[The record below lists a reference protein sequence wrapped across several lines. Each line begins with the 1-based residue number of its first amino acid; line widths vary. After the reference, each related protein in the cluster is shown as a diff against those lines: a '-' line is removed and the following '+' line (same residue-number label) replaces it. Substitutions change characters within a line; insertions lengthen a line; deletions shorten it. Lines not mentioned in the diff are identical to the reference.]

1 MTIHTSLLT
10 PTHIFQKEQ
19 QLLVPLF
26 QRPYTWNRKEQWEPL
41 WADVVRVATRL
52 LEGKDN
58 SSRPHFLGAIVLQQM
73 PNKSGDLEYRTVIDG
88 QQRLTTLQILLDS
101 IHAELTRHDLK
112 SQAAKLVGLIENGEV
127 FRKSADDRFKLWP
140 TNLDRAAFRS
150 LMSAQSPIDYKDIPV
165 DYQATKFYQG
175 HKYFAEEARSW
186 LSEDGSWSK
195 AERADALVKT
205 LRDQLQLVV
214 IDLDTTDD
222 AQEIFETLN
231 ARGAKLESSDL
242 IKNFVFQRLT
252 EEGGSSL
259 AESFYKEHWFKFE
272 TSFWV
277 ETISVGREKFQRS
290 SLFLFH
296 WIVSKTAAD
305 LIEREVFSRFKE
317 YTFDS
322 GQSMSEIVSELSE
335 SADIYQAKIIQSG
348 DSHEG
353 NLSRLGLFVY
363 RTSVME
369 TSVARPLLLEVL
381 NPRKEAIPNDQLIKF
396 LDVIES
402 WLVRRFL
409 ARATSKGY
417 NKVFVDAI
425 SIVQKNRLKA
435 GDALESFFAAQSNFT
450 TYWPDDQD
458 LRSSLKTMPFY
469 NKFGKGRQRM
479 VLEALEDY
487 LRGWVGTSESASGT
501 RVKRGTFQIE
511 HVMPQSWQS
520 NWPLPANVSERDRD
534 DAVQRLGNL
543 SLLSKKLNVD
553 VSNSGWNASK
563 GKDGKREAFV
573 EKDLLQMN
581 KKLLEVA
588 QDDWN
593 EEKIADR
600 TELLISAML
609 DIWKVPAGHSVV
621 FNSPKQEEKVYVE
634 VADLLEFGSL
644 YAGQVLYPKQK
655 KHEGVRAEVLQDGR
669 IAIGELIFTSPSAAG
684 EHLRKSRTNGWRFWL
699 VDKDSMKSLSDVRTE
714 YRDSLSI
721 DTDDSDSDVE
731 DSED

>member
-101 IHAELTRHDLK
+101 IHAELTRHELK

-127 FRKSADDRFKLWP
+127 FRKSADDKFKLWP
-140 TNLDRAAFRS
+140 TNLDRAAFRA

-165 DYQATKFYQG
+165 DYQSSKFYQG

-195 AERADALVKT
+195 AERADALVRT

-335 SADIYQAKIIQSG
+335 SADIYQEKIIQSG
-348 DSHEG
+348 DSLEG

-369 TSVARPLLLEVL
+369 TSVARPLLLEVF
-381 NPRKEAIPNDQLIKF
+381 NPRKEVIPNDQLIKF

-458 LRSSLKTMPFY
+458 LRTSLKTMPFY

-520 NWPLPANVSERDRD
+520 NWPLPTNISERDRD

-553 VSNSGWNASK
+553 VSNSGWNAGK

-621 FNSPKQEEKVYVE
+621 FNSPKQEEKIYVE

-644 YAGQVLYPKQK
+644 YSGQILYPKQK

-669 IAIGELIFTSPSAAG
+669 IAIGDLIFTSPSAAG
-684 EHLRKSRTNGWRFWL
+684 EHLRKSRTNGWSFWL
-699 VDKDSMKSLSDVRTE
+699 VDKNSIKSLSDVRNE
-714 YRDSLSI
+714 YRETLSI
-721 DTDDSDSDVE
+721 DLDDSDSLEFDEV
-731 DSED
+731 

>member
-41 WADVVRVATRL
+41 WSDVVRVATRI
-52 LEGKDN
+52 LEAKDN

-101 IHAELTRHDLK
+101 IHAELMRHDLK

-127 FRKSADDRFKLWP
+127 FRKSTDDKFKLWP
-140 TNLDRAAFRS
+140 TNLDRAAFRA
-150 LMSAQSPIDYKDIPV
+150 LMSAQSPIDYKDISIE
-165 DYQATKFYQG
+165 YQSSKFYQG

-186 LSEDGSWSK
+186 LSEDDAWSK
-195 AERADALVKT
+195 VERADALVKT

-214 IDLDTTDD
+214 IDLDTSDD

-259 AESFYKEHWFKFE
+259 AETFYQDHWFKFE

-305 LIEREVFSRFKE
+305 LVEREVFSRFKE
-317 YTFDS
+317 YAFDS
-322 GQSMSEIVSELSE
+322 GQSMSEIITELSE
-335 SADIYQAKIIQSG
+335 SADIYKEKIIQSG
-348 DSHEG
+348 DSLEG

-435 GDALESFFAAQSNFT
+435 GDALESFFASQSNFT

-458 LRSSLKTMPFY
+458 LRASLKTMPFY

-520 NWPLPANVSERDRD
+520 NWPLTANVSERDRD

-563 GKDGKREAFV
+563 GKGGKREAFV

-581 KKLLEVA
+581 KKLLELA

-593 EEKIADR
+593 EDKIADR
-600 TELLISAML
+600 TELLISAIL

-621 FNSPKQEEKVYVE
+621 FNAPKQEEKVYVE

-655 KHEGVRAEVLQDGR
+655 KHEGVRAEILQDGR
-669 IAIGELIFTSPSAAG
+669 IAIGDLIFASPSAAG

-699 VDKDSMKSLSDVRTE
+699 VDKDSMKSLSDVRNE
-714 YRDSLSI
+714 YRETLSI
-721 DTDDSDSDVE
+721 DLDDSDSLEFDEV
-731 DSED
+731 

>member
-41 WADVVRVATRL
+41 WADVMRVATRL

-112 SQAAKLVGLIENGEV
+112 SPAAKLVGLIENGEV
-127 FRKSADDRFKLWP
+127 FRKSADDKFKLWP
-140 TNLDRAAFRS
+140 TNLDRAAFRA
-150 LMSAQSPIDYKDIPV
+150 LMSAQSPIDYKDISIEF
-165 DYQATKFYQG
+165 QSSKFYQG
-175 HKYFAEEARSW
+175 HKYFAEEARTW
-186 LSEDGSWSK
+186 LSEEGTWSK

-305 LIEREVFSRFKE
+305 LVEREVFSRFKE
-317 YTFDS
+317 YTFDC
-322 GQSMSEIVSELSE
+322 GQSMSEIVSELSD
-335 SADIYQAKIIQSG
+335 SADIYREKIIQSG
-348 DSHEG
+348 DSLEG

-381 NPRKEAIPNDQLIKF
+381 NPRKEVIPNDQLIKF

-425 SIVQKNRLKA
+425 SIVQKNRHKV
-435 GDALESFFAAQSNFT
+435 GDALEAFFATQSNFT
-450 TYWPDDQD
+450 TYWPDDQE
-458 LRSSLKTMPFY
+458 LRTSIKTMPFY

-511 HVMPQSWQS
+511 HVMPQSWQA
-520 NWPLPANVSERDRD
+520 NWPLPATVSERDRD
-534 DAVQRLGNL
+534 EAVQRLGNL
-543 SLLSKKLNVD
+543 SLLSKKLNND
-553 VSNSGWNASK
+553 VSNSGWNASN

-573 EKDLLQMN
+573 EKDLLQIN

-621 FNSPKQEEKVYVE
+621 FNSIKQEEKIYVE
-634 VADLLEFGSL
+634 VVDLLEFGSL
-644 YAGQVLYPKQK
+644 YAGQVLYPKPK
-655 KHEGVRAEVLQDGR
+655 KYEGIRAEILQDGR
-669 IAIGELIFTSPSAAG
+669 IVIGDSIFASPSAAA
-684 EHLRKSRTNGWRFWL
+684 EHLRKSSANGWRFWL
-699 VDKDSMKSLSDVRTE
+699 VDKNSKKSLSDVRAE
-714 YRDSLSI
+714 YRESLSI
-721 DTDDSDSDVE
+721 DPDDSDSLEE
-731 DSED
+731 DET

>member
-127 FRKSADDRFKLWP
+127 FRKSPDDRFKLWP
-140 TNLDRAAFRS
+140 TNLDRAAFRA
-150 LMSAQSPIDYKDIPV
+150 LMSAQSPIDYKDISV
-165 DYQATKFYQG
+165 DYQSSKFYQG

-335 SADIYQAKIIQSG
+335 SADIYQEKIIHSG
-348 DSHEG
+348 DALEG

-381 NPRKEAIPNDQLIKF
+381 NPRKEAIPNYQLIKF

-425 SIVQKNRLKA
+425 SIVQKNRLNA

-593 EEKIADR
+593 EVKIADR

>member
-41 WADVVRVATRL
+41 WSDVVRVATRI
-52 LEGKDN
+52 LEAKDN

-101 IHAELTRHDLK
+101 IHAELMRHDLK

-127 FRKSADDRFKLWP
+127 FRKSTDDKFKLWP
-140 TNLDRAAFRS
+140 TNLDRAAFRA
-150 LMSAQSPIDYKDIPV
+150 LMSAQSPIDYKDISIE
-165 DYQATKFYQG
+165 YQSSKFYQG

-186 LSEDGSWSK
+186 LSEDDAWSK
-195 AERADALVKT
+195 VERADALVKT

-214 IDLDTTDD
+214 IDLDTSDD

-259 AESFYKEHWFKFE
+259 AETFYQEHWFKFE

-305 LIEREVFSRFKE
+305 LVEREVFSRFKE
-317 YTFDS
+317 YAFDS
-322 GQSMSEIVSELSE
+322 GQSMSEIITELSE
-335 SADIYQAKIIQSG
+335 SADIYKEKIIQSG
-348 DSHEG
+348 DSLEG

-435 GDALESFFAAQSNFT
+435 GDALESFFASQSNFT

-458 LRSSLKTMPFY
+458 LRASLKTMPFY

-520 NWPLPANVSERDRD
+520 NWPLTANVSERDRD

-581 KKLLEVA
+581 KKLLELA

-593 EEKIADR
+593 EDKIADR
-600 TELLISAML
+600 TELLISAIL

-621 FNSPKQEEKVYVE
+621 FNAPKQEEKVYVE

-655 KHEGVRAEVLQDGR
+655 KHEGVRAEILQDGR
-669 IAIGELIFTSPSAAG
+669 IAIGDLIFASPSAAG

-699 VDKDSMKSLSDVRTE
+699 VDKDSMKSLSDVRNE
-714 YRDSLSI
+714 YRETLSI
-721 DTDDSDSDVE
+721 DLDDSDSLEFDEV
-731 DSED
+731 

>member
-1 MTIHTSLLT
+1 
-10 PTHIFQKEQ
+10 
-19 QLLVPLF
+19 
-26 QRPYTWNRKEQWEPL
+26 
-41 WADVVRVATRL
+41 
-52 LEGKDN
+52 
-58 SSRPHFLGAIVLQQM
+58 
-73 PNKSGDLEYRTVIDG
+73 
-88 QQRLTTLQILLDS
+88 
-101 IHAELTRHDLK
+101 
-112 SQAAKLVGLIENGEV
+112 
-127 FRKSADDRFKLWP
+127 
-140 TNLDRAAFRS
+140 
-150 LMSAQSPIDYKDIPV
+150 
-165 DYQATKFYQG
+165 
-175 HKYFAEEARSW
+175 
-186 LSEDGSWSK
+186 
-195 AERADALVKT
+195 
-205 LRDQLQLVV
+205 
-214 IDLDTTDD
+214 
-222 AQEIFETLN
+222 
-231 ARGAKLESSDL
+231 
-242 IKNFVFQRLT
+242 
-252 EEGGSSL
+252 
-259 AESFYKEHWFKFE
+259 
-272 TSFWV
+272 
-277 ETISVGREKFQRS
+277 
-290 SLFLFH
+290 
-296 WIVSKTAAD
+296 
-305 LIEREVFSRFKE
+305 
-317 YTFDS
+317 
-322 GQSMSEIVSELSE
+322 
-335 SADIYQAKIIQSG
+335 
-348 DSHEG
+348 
-353 NLSRLGLFVY
+353 
-363 RTSVME
+363 
-369 TSVARPLLLEVL
+369 
-381 NPRKEAIPNDQLIKF
+381 
-396 LDVIES
+396 
-402 WLVRRFL
+402 
-409 ARATSKGY
+409 
-417 NKVFVDAI
+417 
-425 SIVQKNRLKA
+425 
-435 GDALESFFAAQSNFT
+435 
-450 TYWPDDQD
+450 
-458 LRSSLKTMPFY
+458 MPFY

-588 QDDWN
+588 QDDWS

-600 TELLISAML
+600 TELLISAIL

-669 IAIGELIFTSPSAAG
+669 IAIGDLIFTSPSAAG

>member
-41 WADVVRVATRL
+41 WSDVVRVATRL

-112 SQAAKLVGLIENGEV
+112 SQAAKLIGLIENGEV
-127 FRKSADDRFKLWP
+127 FRKSADDKFKLWP

-150 LMSAQSPIDYKDIPV
+150 LMSAQSPIDYKEIPV
-165 DYQATKFYQG
+165 DYQASKFFQG

-186 LSEDGSWSK
+186 LSEEETWSK

-252 EEGGSSL
+252 EEGGSAL

-305 LIEREVFSRFKE
+305 LVEREVFSRFKE
-317 YTFDS
+317 YSFDN

-335 SADIYQAKIIQSG
+335 AADIYQEKIVQSG
-348 DSHEG
+348 DSLEG

-363 RTSVME
+363 RTGVME

-381 NPRKEAIPNDQLIKF
+381 NPRKESIPNDQLIKF

-458 LRSSLKTMPFY
+458 LRTSLKIMPFY

-511 HVMPQSWQS
+511 HVMPQSWHA
-520 NWPLPANVSERDRD
+520 NWPLPQNASERDRD

-543 SLLSKKLNVD
+543 TLLSKKLNVD
-553 VSNSGWNASK
+553 VSNSGWNATN

-593 EEKIADR
+593 EKKIADR
-600 TELLISAML
+600 TELLINALL
-609 DIWKVPAGHSVV
+609 DIWKVPEGHSVS
-621 FNSPKQEEKVYVE
+621 FNTPKQVEKVYVE
-634 VADLLEFGSL
+634 IADLLEFGSL
-644 YAGQVLYPKQK
+644 HAGQILYPKQA
-655 KHEGVRAEVLQDGR
+655 KHEGKKAEILLDGR
-669 IAIGELIFTSPSAAG
+669 IAIGEEIFLTPSGAG
-684 EHLRKSRTNGWRFWL
+684 EFLRKRATNGWRFWL
-699 VDKDSMKSLSDVRTE
+699 VDKESMRSLADVRDE
-714 YRDSLSI
+714 YRDTLSI
-721 DTDDSDSDVE
+721 DSDDSDSEVD

>member
-1 MTIHTSLLT
+1 M
-10 PTHIFQKEQ
+10 
-19 QLLVPLF
+19 
-26 QRPYTWNRKEQWEPL
+26 
-41 WADVVRVATRL
+41 ATRL

-112 SQAAKLVGLIENGEV
+112 SQAAKIVGLIENGEV

-140 TNLDRAAFRS
+140 TNLDRAAFRV
-150 LMSAQSPIDYKDIPV
+150 LMSAQSPIDYKDISV
-165 DYQATKFYQG
+165 DFQSSKFYQG

-186 LSEDGSWSK
+186 LSDDGSWSK

-259 AESFYKEHWFKFE
+259 AETFYKEHWFKFE

-335 SADIYQAKIIQSG
+335 SADIYQEKIIHSG
-348 DSHEG
+348 DALEG

-381 NPRKEAIPNDQLIKF
+381 NPRKEAIPNYQLIKF

-425 SIVQKNRLKA
+425 SIVQKNRLNA

-588 QDDWN
+588 QDEWN

-621 FNSPKQEEKVYVE
+621 FNSPKQEETVYVE
-634 VADLLEFGSL
+634 IADLLEFGTL

-655 KHEGVRAEVLQDGR
+655 KHDGVRAEVLQDGR

-699 VDKDSMKSLSDVRTE
+699 VDKNSMKSLSDVRAE
-714 YRDSLSI
+714 YREALSI
-721 DTDDSDSDVE
+721 EPDDADLLEENDE
-731 DSED
+731 

>member
-1 MTIHTSLLT
+1 
-10 PTHIFQKEQ
+10 
-19 QLLVPLF
+19 
-26 QRPYTWNRKEQWEPL
+26 
-41 WADVVRVATRL
+41 
-52 LEGKDN
+52 
-58 SSRPHFLGAIVLQQM
+58 
-73 PNKSGDLEYRTVIDG
+73 
-88 QQRLTTLQILLDS
+88 
-101 IHAELTRHDLK
+101 
-112 SQAAKLVGLIENGEV
+112 
-127 FRKSADDRFKLWP
+127 
-140 TNLDRAAFRS
+140 
-150 LMSAQSPIDYKDIPV
+150 
-165 DYQATKFYQG
+165 
-175 HKYFAEEARSW
+175 
-186 LSEDGSWSK
+186 
-195 AERADALVKT
+195 
-205 LRDQLQLVV
+205 
-214 IDLDTTDD
+214 
-222 AQEIFETLN
+222 
-231 ARGAKLESSDL
+231 
-242 IKNFVFQRLT
+242 
-252 EEGGSSL
+252 
-259 AESFYKEHWFKFE
+259 
-272 TSFWV
+272 
-277 ETISVGREKFQRS
+277 
-290 SLFLFH
+290 
-296 WIVSKTAAD
+296 

-335 SADIYQAKIIQSG
+335 SADIYQEKIIQSG
-348 DSHEG
+348 DSLEG

-458 LRSSLKTMPFY
+458 LRTSLKTMPFY

-520 NWPLPANVSERDRD
+520 NWPLPANISERDRD

-543 SLLSKKLNVD
+543 SLLSKKLNGD
-553 VSNSGWNASK
+553 VSNRSWNAYK

-581 KKLLEVA
+581 KKLLESA
-588 QDDWN
+588 QDVWN

-600 TELLISAML
+600 TELLINALL

-621 FNSPKQEEKVYVE
+621 FNSPKQEEKIYVE
-634 VADLLEFGSL
+634 IADLLEFGSL

-655 KHEGVRAEVLQDGR
+655 KHEGIRAEILQDGR
-669 IAIGELIFTSPSAAG
+669 IAIGDLIFASPSAAG

-699 VDKDSMKSLSDVRTE
+699 VDMDTMKSLSDVRGE

-721 DTDDSDSDVE
+721 DSYDSDSDLE
-731 DSED
+731 DSEN